1 MAAGA
6 AAIVFVTHQGRQPAT
21 CRRRRSGPD
30 RSSVRGCSH
39 GSGAERKGSLMK
51 WNAFTYTLPCRSVA
65 PFFLLALS
73 ACSTTSP
80 APPELL
86 ESELGQPLARTL
98 PASDAHDRQ
107 RAQPGVAPGQKHTLS
122 NTARGHTPAH
132 KTVAAHGALGDQP
145 IQLNFV
151 EADIQSVVRALSRST
166 GQQFL
171 LDPKVTG
178 TLTLVSEGPVPA
190 SQAYEMLL
198 AALRMQGFSVV
209 DVGGVAHVVPEADAR
224 LLGGPVYSA
233 DKPSGNG
240 MLTRTFR
247 LQYENAVNL
256 IPVLR
261 PIVSPNNPINAYPG
275 NNTIVVTDYADNLT
289 RVAQIIDGIDTPSA
303 IDTDVVT
310 VHNGIAVDIAS
321 MVSELLDTQ
330 GGDATQKISVIG
342 DPRSNAIII
351 RAGSPE
357 RTELARNLIYK
368 LDNAQSNPSN
378 LHVVYLRNAQAGKLA
393 QALRGLLTGES
404 DSGASDTTRTMLS
417 GMGSTGNKNDVQG
430 NSSAGPVSGTVAGS
444 GYGQSSASPSVATAG
459 SQQAEQNT
467 AFSAAGVTIQAD
479 STTNTLLISAPEPLY
494 RNLREVIDQLDQR
507 RAQVV
512 IESLIVEVS
521 EDDANQFG
529 VQWQTGNLNGS
540 GGFGG
545 VNLGGSGLN
554 TSGSTSIDVLPPG
567 LNVGVVRGAVT
578 IPGIGEVLDLKVLAR
593 ALKSKGG
600 SNVLSTPNLLTLDNE
615 AASIF
620 VGQTIPFVTGSYVT
634 GGGGTSNNP
643 FQTVQRE
650 EVGLKLNVR
659 PQISEG
665 GTVKLDI
672 YQEVSN
678 VDQRASLASGT
689 VTNKRAIDTSILL
702 DDGQIMVLGGLLQDG
717 YNQSDEAVPWLSRIP
732 LLGVLFRNEARST
745 RKTNLMV
752 FLRPYIIRDSGT
764 GRNITL
770 NRYEF
775 MRRAQGN
782 LRPERNWMLPDMQ
795 APQLPSAAKAI
806 PDLQPAAGQMP
817 RAVIRAVPV
826 P

>member
-1 MAAGA
+1 MKSQGSNYLRQCRKAAP
-6 AAIVFVTHQGRQPAT
+6 I
-21 CRRRRSGPD
+21 
-30 RSSVRGCSH
+30 
-39 GSGAERKGSLMK
+39 L
-51 WNAFTYTLPCRSVA
+51 
-65 PFFLLALS
+65 LLALG
-73 ACSTTSP
+73 ACSTSP
-80 APPELL
+80 SATPPLL
-86 ESELGQPLARTL
+86 VDSELGQPLADTRRGG
-98 PASDAHDRQ
+98 DALVDRQ
-107 RAQPGVAPGQKHTLS
+107 RLQNRQESRPRVQHPVTAS
-122 NTARGHTPAH
+122 ARGTAGRG
-132 KTVAAHGALGDQP
+132 AAGTRSPLGDQP
-145 IQLNFV
+145 VQLNFLDV
-151 EADIQSVVRALSRST
+151 DIQAVIRALSRAT

-171 LDPKVTG
+171 VDPRVKG
-178 TLTLVSEGPVPA
+178 NLTLVSEGPVPA
-190 SQAYEMLL
+190 YQAYEMLL

-209 DVGGVAHVVPEADAR
+209 DVGGVAQVVPEADAK
-224 LLGGPVYSA
+224 LLAGPIYSA
-233 DKPSGNG
+233 DKPGGNG

-275 NNTIVVTDYADNLT
+275 NNTIVVTDYAENLQ
-289 RVAQIIDGIDTPSA
+289 RVAQIIEGIDTPSA

-310 VHNGIAVDIAS
+310 VENGIAVDIAS
-321 MVSELLDTQ
+321 MVAELLDTQ
-330 GGDATQKISVIG
+330 GSDPTQKISLVG

-357 RTELARNLIYK
+357 RTELARNLVYK

-404 DSGASDTTRTMLS
+404 DSGASDGARAMLS
-417 GMGSTGNKNDVQG
+417 SMGGSVGGSQ
-430 NSSAGPVSGTVAGS
+430 SS
-444 GYGQSSASPSVATAG
+444 GQSSSSSSSSSSSGSVDGSASSSYGQASASSG
-459 SQQAEQNT
+459 SSAQASANQNT
-467 AFSAAGVTIQAD
+467 AFTAGGVTIQAD
-479 STTNTLLISAPEPLY
+479 ATTNTLLISAPEPLY

-512 IESLIVEVS
+512 IESLIVEVG
-521 EDDANQFG
+521 EDDASEFG
-529 VQWQTGNLNGS
+529 VQWQAGNLGGS

-545 VNLGGSGLN
+545 VNLGGSGLV
-554 TSGSTSIDVLPPG
+554 STPASSTAIDVLPQG
-567 LNVGVVRGAVT
+567 LNLGVVKGTVT
-578 IPGIGEVLDLKVLAR
+578 IPGVGEVLDLKVLAR

-600 SNVLSTPNLLTLDNE
+600 TNVLSTPNLLTLDNE

-672 YQEVSN
+672 YQEVSS
-678 VDQRASLASGT
+678 VDVRASVDAGT

-717 YNQSDEAVPWLSRIP
+717 YSQSNDAVPWLSSIP
-732 LLGVLFRNEARST
+732 GIGALFRNEKRQIT
-745 RKTNLMV
+745 KTNLMV
-752 FLRPYIIRDSGT
+752 FLRPYIIRDSGA
-764 GRNITL
+764 GRSITL
-770 NRYEF
+770 NRYDF
-775 MRRAQGN
+775 MRRAQGQ
-782 LRPERNWMLPDMQ
+782 LQPERSWAMPDMQ
-795 APQLPSAAKAI
+795 APQLPAVEKAI
-806 PDLQPAAGQMP
+806 PGAASAPEPTPGL
-817 RAVIRAVPV
+817 RATIRAVPV
-826 P
+826 Q